1 VILPAAA
8 ALAALALWVGG
19 STASQWQ
26 FAPDPGFR
34 LRDAVSAEALRRPG
48 GSILLYVNTPTEI
61 AAFRSADG
69 LALRRAAGRMPLGG
83 HPTVVQLPSG
93 NLRMYYSTPP
103 DLPIYASRLLSAISP
118 DGLTW
123 FLEGGI
129 RLRDVGF
136 GVMEVVRLPDGSW
149 RLYFNN
155 RHRNG
160 TSEIVSARSTKG
172 ITFHVEPGVRLPA
185 PYADPAVVRLGPR
198 RWLMAV
204 STIERGRRQ
213 RIFLAESSDG
223 LDWRVEPRPVVADA
237 RANDFDP
244 TLLAL
249 GHGRYRLYYTR
260 SRGRTFELRS
270 GVLGRS

>member
-1 VILPAAA
+1 VILPLAA
-8 ALAALALWVGG
+8 ALAALFVWVGG
-19 STASQWQ
+19 STASHWR
-26 FAPDPGFR
+26 FAPDPGVR
-34 LRDAVSAEALRRPG
+34 LHDAVSAEAVRRHD
-48 GSILLYVNTPTEI
+48 GSLLLYVNTPTEI
-61 AAFRSADG
+61 AAFRSDDG
-69 LALRRAAGRMPLGG
+69 LSLRRAAGRMPLGG

-136 GVMEVVRLPDGSW
+136 GVMEVVPLPDGSW

-155 RHRNG
+155 RHPDG
-160 TSEIVSARSTKG
+160 SSEIVSARSTKG
-172 ITFHVEPGVRLPA
+172 ITFHLEPGVRLPA
-185 PYADPAVVRLGPR
+185 PYADPGVVRLGR
-198 RWLMAV
+198 GRWLMAV
-204 STIERGRRQ
+204 STIERGRKQ
-213 RIFLAESSDG
+213 RIFLAESPDG
-223 LDWRVEPRPVVADA
+223 LSWSVEPRPILAEA
-237 RANDFDP
+237 GASDFDP

-260 SRGRTFELRS
+260 SRGRSFELRS
-270 GVLGRS
+270 GVLSRR